1 MIKKYFNICKKNRK
15 VLYVF
20 LGVLLVLGILNLVI
34 PIYTSKIIDYLTIK
48 NFDRFIKATIIIS
61 LLFLITNLFSFFACK
76 LYSVFFRET
85 FINVHKMI
93 ISKLYDYN
101 DELINIPKGKIISTV
116 NIDAINIAEM
126 ADYMFNVIFNMAL
139 IICMLIFFVKTSLI
153 LGIMLL
159 FVVTIYII
167 LVNKLTKKSSFYMRE
182 QRNYQ
187 DKLTNLLS
195 QMLNGIREIK
205 TFNMRSGLNKKYD
218 ELRRGWAR
226 KYMLKRKYVIAHDV
240 TLKYIMYASGI
251 ILYIISA
258 YLLFDNKITIGIIV
272 LLINYFNNIFSYASE
287 LVSDVATVR
296 NYNISLDRVCA
307 LLESTSNYIYG
318 AVNNNHIHG
327 HVSFKN
333 VSFSYKDKP
342 TIKNISFEVHP
353 NKITVIIGKTG
364 SGKSTLFNILL
375 RLHKPDKG
383 CVYIDDIK
391 IDEYTKDVYY
401 KNVSVVGQESFLFN
415 ISIKDNLSMVNKDI
429 NKQIEVCKRVGIHNL
444 IVSLPKGYNTILSEN
459 ASNLSGGQK
468 RLLSLAKTLL
478 TGAKILLFDE
488 VTSSLDPKTTKEIS
502 NVLKSLKQ
510 DHTIIIITHKKE
522 IMNIADEL
530 ILLDNGK
537 IVEKGKYNNLS
548 NSKYFKDL
556 INNEENKKNESYFEK

>member
-126 ADYMFNVIFNMAL
+126 ADYMFNVIFNATL
-139 IICMLIFFVKTSLI
+139 ILCMLIFFIKTSLI
-153 LGIMLL
+153 LGIVFL
-159 FVVTIYII
+159 FIVIIYII
-167 LVNKLTKKSSFYMRE
+167 LVNILTKKSAFYMRE

-195 QMLNGIREIK
+195 QTLNGIREIK
-205 TFNMRSGLNKKYD
+205 TFNMMTGLNKKYD
-218 ELRRGWAR
+218 VLRRGWAR

-240 TLKYIMYASGI
+240 TLKYIMYASRI

-258 YLLFDNKITIGIIV
+258 YLLFNNKITIGIIV
-272 LLINYFNNIFSYASE
+272 LLINYFNNIFSYAAE

-296 NYNISLDRVCA
+296 NYNISLDRVCT
-307 LLESTSNYIYG
+307 LLENTTNDNLYGMINNNYIDGY
-318 AVNNNHIHG
+318 VL
-327 HVSFKN
+327 FKN
-333 VSFSYKDKP
+333 VSFSYKNIP
-342 TIKNISFEVHP
+342 AIKNVSFEAYP
-353 NKITVIIGKTG
+353 NKITAIIGKTG
-364 SGKSTLFNILL
+364 SGKTTLFNILL
-375 RLHKPDKG
+375 RLYKPDKG
-383 CVYIDDIK
+383 YVYIDDVK
-391 IDEYTKDVYY
+391 INEYTKDVYY
-401 KNVSVVGQESFLFN
+401 NNVSVVNQESFLFN
-415 ISIKDNLSMVNKDI
+415 MSIKDNLSMVNKDI
-429 NKQIEVCKRVGIHNL
+429 NKQIKACKRVGIHDY
-444 IVSLPKGYNTILSEN
+444 IMSLPKGYDTILSEN
-459 ASNLSGGQK
+459 AGNLSGGQK

-488 VTSSLDPKTTKEIS
+488 VTSSLDPNTTKEIAK
-502 NVLKSLKQ
+502 VLKSLKQ
-510 DHTIIIITHKKE
+510 DHTMIIITHKE
-522 IMNIADEL
+522 DIMKIADEL
-530 ILLDNGK
+530 IILNKGK
-537 IVEKGKYNNLS
+537 IVKKGSYKRLIKNKNL
-548 NSKYFKDL
+548 KEL
-556 INNEENKKNESYFEK
+556 IGKERK